1 MQLIFGLFLI
11 VTAACAIAQ
20 EYSTASITPIPPDAV
35 QRPLSEPPS
44 PENATSISTRAA
56 DLPDAPSYTIPQ
68 SSVDA
73 STVQPKQS
81 LGVIPNHLAV
91 GWGTPSPSPISKQF
105 LSVAAPSSARY
116 PSLIF
121 VGGPSS
127 GTGVNGPPEQLDGS
141 VSGSGTNCRHAS
153 AEKTDGSS
161 WFTSFLS
168 ITSKGERYCALG
180 EGGFWKRGTYA
191 ATRAFVAHKYDGAN
205 SFNVS
210 GGFGFGIAP
219 GVSTSYYP
227 YQNYAGER
235 LAARYA
241 SAVGRDALRNMFREF
256 WPDIS
261 THVLR
266 RHP

>member
-20 EYSTASITPIPPDAV
+20 EYSTASITPIQPDAV
-35 QRPLSEPPS
+35 QRPSPEPPG

-73 STVQPKQS
+73 STVQPQRS
-81 LGVIPNHLAV
+81 LGIITNHLAV
-91 GWGTPSPSPISKQF
+91 SWDTPSLSPISKQF

-121 VGGPSS
+121 AGGTSS
-127 GTGVNGPPEQLDGS
+127 GAEFNGPPEQLDGR

-153 AEKTDGSS
+153 ADKIDGSG
-161 WFTSFLS
+161 WFISFLS

-191 ATRAFVAHKYDGAN
+191 ATRAFASHRFDGAN
-205 SFNVS
+205 SFNMS
-210 GGFGFGIAP
+210 DIFAP
-219 GVSTSYYP
+219 GPGFPATGYYP
-227 YQNYAGER
+227 YQKR
-235 LAARYA
+235 S
-241 SAVGRDALRNMFREF
+241 SA
-256 WPDIS
+256 
-261 THVLR
+261 
-266 RHP
+266 

>member
-20 EYSTASITPIPPDAV
+20 EYGTASITPIPPDAV
-35 QRPLSEPPS
+35 QRPSPEPPG
-44 PENATSISTRAA
+44 PETAMSISTRAA

-68 SSVDA
+68 PSIAA
-73 STVQPKQS
+73 STVQPKRS
-81 LGVIPNHLAV
+81 LGVMTNSLAV
-91 GWGTPSPSPISKQF
+91 GSETMPPSPKSKQF
-105 LSVAAPSSARY
+105 LRLAAPNSVGNS
-116 PSLIF
+116 SLIF
-121 VGGPSS
+121 AGGTSAASEAAGPHQQLDRSTSSS
-127 GTGVNGPPEQLDGS
+127 GN
-141 VSGSGTNCRHAS
+141 NCRRGS
-153 AEKTDGSS
+153 ADKTDGGG
-161 WFTSFLS
+161 WITSLLS
-168 ITSKGERYCALG
+168 ITSKGGCYCALG

-191 ATRAFVAHKYDGAN
+191 ATRAFAAHKYDSTN
-205 SFNVS
+205 SSNASELS
-210 GGFGFGIAP
+210 GPGMAP
-219 GVSTSYYP
+219 GVPVGYYP

-261 THVLR
+261 THLLN

>member
-1 MQLIFGLFLI
+1 MQLLFGLFLI

-20 EYSTASITPIPPDAV
+20 EYSTASITPIQPAV
-35 QRPLSEPPS
+35 QRPSPEPPS
-44 PENATSISTRAA
+44 LETATSISTRAA
-56 DLPDAPSYTIPQ
+56 DLPDAPSYAIPQ
-68 SSVDA
+68 SSIDA
-73 STVQPKQS
+73 STVQPQRS
-81 LGVIPNHLAV
+81 LGVMTNSLAV
-91 GWGTPSPSPISKQF
+91 GWGTPSLSPISKQF

-121 VGGPSS
+121 VGGTSS
-127 GTGVNGPPEQLDGS
+127 GTEVNGPPEQLDGS
-141 VSGSGTNCRHAS
+141 VGGSGTSCRHAS
-153 AEKTDGSS
+153 ADKTAGSG

-191 ATRAFVAHKYDGAN
+191 ATRAFVAHKYDAN

-210 GGFGFGIAP
+210 GAFGLGIAP
-219 GVSTSYYP
+219 SVSTSYYP